1 MALAATQHYYPL
13 NQISHAILPA
23 LSPLTSDP
31 EREVRDQAF
40 KVIKG
45 YLGKLEKVSEDPS
58 LKETMGKLHLLRYII
73 INLNLIYFYYL

>member
-13 NQISHAILPA
+13 SQISGAILPA

-31 EREVRDQAF
+31 DREVRDQVF

-58 LKETMGKLHLLRYII
+58 LKESMGNIL
-73 INLNLIYFYYL
+73 

>member
-13 NQISHAILPA
+13 NQISLAILPA

-58 LKETMGKLHLLRYII
+58 LKESMGKLQFLAYKII
-73 INLNLIYFYYL
+73 